1 MCYCVVKY
9 IELAPI
15 CKNRLDFML
24 KTKVN
29 VFIFRHYVLLL
40 QKIANK

>member
-1 MCYCVVKY
+1 MYYCVVKY

-15 CKNRLDFML
+15 CKNWLDFIL

-40 QKIANK
+40 QKITDK